1 MNLIQAFIEY
11 IMHLDSNLLIII
23 NYFGPWA
30 YGIVFTI
37 IFLETALVLTPF
49 LPGDSL
55 LFAAGALAGIGAWD
69 IWILFFLLAVA
80 AVIGDSVNYSIG
92 KFIGPRVFKYKGK
105 LLNKEHL
112 VRTHKFFEKYGGKT
126 IILAR
131 FIPVIR
137 TFAPFLAGV
146 GKMDYFKFLSYNVIG
161 GILWVGLFLWTGY
174 FFGNIPFVK
183 EHFTYVIIGIIIVSL
198 IPAAIEFYRHRKEQQ
213 GDKKTKNKKI
223 GVSRK
228 K

>member
-30 YGIVFTI
+30 YAIVFTI

-55 LFAAGALAGIGAWD
+55 IFASGALAGVGSWN
-69 IWILFFLLAVA
+69 IWTLFFLLTVA
-80 AVIGDSVNYSIG
+80 AVLGDTVNYWIG
-92 KFIGPRVFKYKGK
+92 SYIGPKVFKYEGK
-105 LLNKEHL
+105 LFNKEHL
-112 VRTHKFFEKYGGKT
+112 KRTHKFFDKYGGKT

-131 FIPVIR
+131 FIPIIR

-146 GKMDYFKFLSYNVIG
+146 GKMDYFRFLAYNLIG
-161 GILWVGLFLWTGY
+161 GILWVGFFLWVGY

-183 EHFTYVIIGIIIVSL
+183 EHFTYFIIGIIVVSL
-198 IPAAIEFYRHRKEQQ
+198 IPAVIEFYRHWKE
-213 GDKKTKNKKI
+213 KKQKNKKHAKPL
-223 GVSRK
+223 RK
-228 K
+228 